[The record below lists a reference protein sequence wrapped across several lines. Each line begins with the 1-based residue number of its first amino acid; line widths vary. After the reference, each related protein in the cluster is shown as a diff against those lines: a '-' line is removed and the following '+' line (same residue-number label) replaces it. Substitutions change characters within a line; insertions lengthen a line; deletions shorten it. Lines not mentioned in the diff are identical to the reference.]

1 MGYREMKHKS
11 GDLRSDEKPLPQTT
25 VHSNPGTEVKK
36 EASRKEK
43 ANNGTASNA
52 CRTERQGPAHGVI
65 CDQEDRKMDTGELEF
80 V

>member
-1 MGYREMKHKS
+1 MGTGRWNTKS

-25 VHSNPGTEVKK
+25 VHSNPGTEVKN
-36 EASRKEK
+36 EASRREK

-65 CDQEDRKMDTGELEF
+65 CDQKTGKWIPGN
-80 V
+80 